1 MPGGVLSQRRI
12 EILRALKDR
21 NKTLSELSRE
31 LGLSK
36 ATLFRHL
43 AVLQSQGIVRRVEN
57 GNRFVYYK
65 LSQKGR
71 EILEVL
77 LSAVAA
83 LTGSV
88 IAYLSAHRLSTPEL
102 KDVSAPPPSAPAP
115 TPAPT
120 APAGGFLPEMPGIGH
135 GETFSSTTSPAA
147 AAILAFLFIFV
158 IVLLSL
164 KLAAMEKKRA

>member
-1 MPGGVLSQRRI
+1 MPRGVLSQRRI
-12 EILRALKDR
+12 EILRALKNR

-115 TPAPT
+115 TPAP
-120 APAGGFLPEMPGIGH
+120 AGGFLPEMLGIGH
-135 GETFSSTTSPAA
+135 GETFSSTTSPTA